1 MPVNTNPYV
10 QHAQKSRE
18 DQVLEHAYLIK
29 RIVSRMAAR
38 LPAEVDSDELYQ
50 AGSLGL
56 LDAIDKFDPTKE
68 VQFKTYAEFRIKGAI
83 LDELRAMDWIP
94 RSVRSSATKLEKAHT
109 ALSHRL
115 GREPTDQETAHELE
129 MSLKEYHEFLA
140 KARPIP
146 LVSLDS
152 YGKKEDEDAQDMLEV
167 LEDPDAE
174 DPFVLFSSEE
184 MQTHLAEAIEKL
196 PEQEQ
201 LILSLYYMEEMNLK
215 EIGEILGVSES
226 RISQIRIKVIV
237 KLRVALKSVLER

>member
-1 MPVNTNPYV
+1 MNSNPYV
-10 QHAQKSRE
+10 QHAKQSRE
-18 DQVLEHAYLIK
+18 DLVLEHAYLIK

-38 LPAEVDSDELYQ
+38 LPAEVDTEELYQ

-56 LDAIDKFDPTKE
+56 LDAIDKFDPSKE

-83 LDELRAMDWIP
+83 IDELRAMDWIP
-94 RSVRSSATKLEKAHT
+94 RSVRSAATKLEQAHVV
-109 ALSHRL
+109 LGNKL
-115 GREPTDQETAHELE
+115 GREPTAHETARELE

-152 YGKKEDEDAQDMLEV
+152 YGKKDDDDSQDILEAQ
-167 LEDPDAE
+167 EDPDMQ
-174 DPFVLFSSEE
+174 DPFSVFSSEE
-184 MQTHLAEAIEKL
+184 MQEGLAEAIKTL

-215 EIGEILGVSES
+215 EIGEILGISES
-226 RISQIRIKVIV
+226 RVSQIRTKVIV
-237 KLRVALKSVLER
+237 KLRVALKSVLVT